1 MSQEEQSKYSR
12 REFLRLSWTVG
23 AGLVLPATLHGCGS
37 GGDSA
42 QPLPVETFVEPIT
55 LASANGELNVTLTL
69 AYYRTMLYDRA
80 VTLRS
85 MNNSIP
91 APTLRVNVG
100 DRLRI
105 QVVNQLPPNSPSGEP
120 AKHLRYPNSTNLHLH
135 GLHVTPGLVSP
146 AVER

>member
-1 MSQEEQSKYSR
+1 RTMSQNDHSKYCR
-12 REFLRLSWTVG
+12 REFLRLSWTLG
-23 AGLVLPATLHGCGS
+23 AGLVLPASLHGCGS
-37 GGDSA
+37 GRDSA

-55 LASANGELNVTLTL
+55 LASASGELNVALTL

-105 QVVNQLPPNSPSGEP
+105 QVV
-120 AKHLRYPNSTNLHLH
+120 
-135 GLHVTPGLVSP
+135 
-146 AVER
+146 